1 MKHFLAPHA
10 GPVYW
15 FAPGFSASSWPA
27 CQLRPMSSLFLLDV
41 YGPAKVSNLL
51 ILYWSDPCLS
61 RSQMAWMSFRLTRQF
76 KRNRTFQVRQE
87 AKNTKCERPS
97 DFEPPP
103 QLQLRPKLFDRFELR
118 PFSRTFGRSL
128 VAASSARWRP
138 RRIPMFNQI
147 SFPLSLRTT
156 IYYST
161 YKEASET

>member
-1 MKHFLAPHA
+1 MLPAAAAAMKHFLAPHV

-76 KRNRTFQVRQE
+76 KRNRTFQVRQD

-103 QLQLRPKLFDRFELR
+103 PTSVEAKTFR
-118 PFSRTFGRSL
+118 PFWVEALLKNFRSQPRGGI
-128 VAASSARWRP
+128 VGQMAAS
-138 RRIPMFNQI
+138 
-147 SFPLSLRTT
+147 T
-156 IYYST
+156 YSNV
-161 YKEASET
+161 